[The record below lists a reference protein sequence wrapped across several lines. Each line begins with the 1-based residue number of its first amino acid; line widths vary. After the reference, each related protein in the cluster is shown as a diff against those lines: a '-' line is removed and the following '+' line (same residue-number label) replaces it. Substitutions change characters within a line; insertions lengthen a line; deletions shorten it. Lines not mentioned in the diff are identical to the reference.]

1 MLPCTTKLSELKFKP
16 VGVILGGGPY
26 SVYDTDAPHA
36 DPAFFDLGVPVLGIC
51 YGQQE
56 LAHRVHKDN
65 VVAGVHRE
73 YGSAELT
80 AQRGT
85 NAQHVDR
92 LFEGL
97 ESSIKV
103 WMSHGDK
110 LAKLPEGFHTI
121 ATTRNSEYAAIAH
134 DSMPVYG
141 LQFHPEVTRKFRQE
155 EEQGERVLQ
164 GTRN

>member
-1 MLPCTTKLSELKFKP
+1 MLPCTAKLSELKFKP
-16 VGVILGGGPY
+16 VGLILGGGPY
-26 SVYDTDAPHA
+26 SVYDKDAPHV
-36 DPAFFDLGVPVLGIC
+36 DPAYFDLNIPILGIC

-56 LAHRVHKDN
+56 LAHRVNSDN

-80 AQRGT
+80 AKSI
-85 NAQHVDR
+85 NAHVDR
-92 LFEGL
+92 LFQGL
-97 ESSIKV
+97 ESSMKV

-134 DSMPVYG
+134 DSQPIYG
-141 LQFHPEVTRKFRQE
+141 IQFHPEVTRESARSEAPKSV
-155 EEQGERVLQ
+155 GSD
-164 GTRN
+164 